1 MKSNDGDRRVRRTRA
16 TLNDALIA
24 LLRERR
30 YDDITVQDI
39 LDRANI
45 GRSTFYSH
53 FYDKDDLLLN
63 GFGRLSALFHARPD
77 GAECFSLAFF
87 QHTAQHKAEY
97 HALVG
102 SAGGE
107 QLLRQVEQFLA
118 QQLALR
124 IEPLLPSAAPAP
136 ELRELAT
143 THCVRTLFEMM
154 VWWFGLPQPCSVAQL
169 SALYQSLVLPGVSE
183 LLGIERARLAAVL

>member
-1 MKSNDGDRRVRRTRA
+1 MKSNEGDRRVRRTRT

-24 LLRERR
+24 LLHERR

-63 GFGRLSALFHARPD
+63 GFGRLSELFHAQPNA
-77 GAECFSLAFF
+77 AECFSLAFF
-87 QHTAQHKAEY
+87 QHTSQHKAEY

-102 SAGGE
+102 SSGGE
-107 QLLRQVEQFLA
+107 QVLRQVEQFLA
-118 QQLALR
+118 KQLAQR
-124 IEPLLPSAAPAP
+124 MEPLQPRAAP

-143 THCVRTLFEMM
+143 THSVRTLFEMM
-154 VWWFGLPQPCSVAQL
+154 VWWFGQAQPCSVEQL
-169 SALYQSLVLPGVSE
+169 SMLYQSLVLPGVSE
-183 LLGIERARLAAVL
+183 LLDVERARLAAVL